1 MRCFELVFG
10 LKVNYLK
17 GSIKASGLEGWIIE
31 K

>member
-17 GSIKASGLEGWIIE
+17 GSIKASGLEG
-31 K
+31 